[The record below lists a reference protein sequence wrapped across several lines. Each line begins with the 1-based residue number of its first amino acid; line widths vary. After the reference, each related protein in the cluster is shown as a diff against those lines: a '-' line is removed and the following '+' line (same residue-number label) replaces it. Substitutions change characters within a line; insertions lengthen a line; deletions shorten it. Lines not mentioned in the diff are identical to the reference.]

1 MFQRLY
7 YFIFTQ
13 AAIRNKAQ
21 LKPMTER
28 QQTIDIPPPKADDG
42 GLLGLLTGNIYFFTF
57 SQIILIWL
65 PKH

>member
-13 AAIRNKAQ
+13 AAIRNKAK

-28 QQTIDIPPPKADDG
+28 QQTIDIPPPKADEG
-42 GLLGLLTGNIYFFTF
+42 GLLGLLTGYEFMHFL
-57 SQIILIWL
+57 Q
-65 PKH
+65 